1 MAGMMAAHELA
12 GRSFSPPP
20 VTTAFGALLGHI
32 TGDAEAESY
41 QPMNI
46 NFGLFP
52 QPEGK
57 VHKKERKAYYTNRAR
72 ADLAKWIGEQQL
84 SNDILA
90 LENA

>member
-1 MAGMMAAHELA
+1 MNWLGGTFA
-12 GRSFSPPP
+12 PPP

-52 QPEGK
+52 PPE
-57 VHKKERKAYYTNRAR
+57 
-72 ADLAKWIGEQQL
+72 EQ
-84 SNDILA
+84 SA
-90 LENA
+90 